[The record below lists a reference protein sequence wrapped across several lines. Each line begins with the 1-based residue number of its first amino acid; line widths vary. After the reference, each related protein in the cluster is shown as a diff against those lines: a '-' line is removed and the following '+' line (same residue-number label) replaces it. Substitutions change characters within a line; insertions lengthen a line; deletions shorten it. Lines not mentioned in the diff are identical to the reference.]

1 MHAFDDLPRPGG
13 ALSRR
18 AWLALAGG
26 TAAFPGAV
34 QALPPAALAFPRD
47 LGSHHDFHTEWWYA
61 TGHARSGGRAFGFQ
75 VTFFRRRVAEA
86 DALASRFAARQ
97 LLFAHAA
104 LTDLHGRRQLH
115 DQRIAR
121 WSGRPAAEAGSADTA
136 DASAADTAVRMGD
149 WSLVRE
155 PAAPGGGSG
164 YRAKVAAEG
173 FSLDLTLRETQPL
186 LLQGDRGLSRKGPE
200 AAQASYYYSVPQL
213 AVGGTV
219 GLGRERFVL
228 DAPTTRDGAA
238 WLDHEWSQALM
249 HPEAVGWDWIG
260 INLFDGGALTAFH
273 LRRAD
278 GSTLWAG
285 GSFRAAAAAAR
296 SFEPQAVRF
305 TAGRVW
311 RSPRTAAA
319 YPVEWT
325 IDTPAGRFTL
335 QALLDD
341 QELDSRGSTGA
352 VYWEGVSE
360 LRDAAGATVGRGYLE
375 MTGYVAQLRL

>member
-1 MHAFDDLPRPGG
+1 MDEAFDRQGG
-13 ALSRR
+13 TGLSRR
-18 AWLALAGG
+18 TWLALAAGA
-26 TAAFPGAV
+26 TAFPGV
-34 QALPPAALAFPRD
+34 GQALPPAALAFPRD

-61 TGHARSGGRAFGFQ
+61 TGHARSAGRAFGFQ

-86 DALASRFAARQ
+86 EALVSRFAARQ

-104 LTDLHGRRQLH
+104 LTDLQGRRQLH

-121 WSGRPAAEAGSADTA
+121 WSGRPAGEAGSADTA

-149 WSLVRE
+149 WSLVRD
-155 PAAPGGGSG
+155 PASGGGSG

-200 AAQASYYYSVPQL
+200 AVQASYYYSVPQL
-213 AVGGTV
+213 AVTGTI

-228 DAPTTRDGAA
+228 DAPTARDGAA
-238 WLDHEWSQALM
+238 WLDHEWSHALM

-260 INLFDGGALTAFH
+260 INLFDGAALTAFH

-285 GSFRAAAAAAR
+285 GSFRPAGAAAR
-296 SFEPQAVRF
+296 SFDAQAVRF
-305 TAGRVW
+305 TAGRLW

-319 YPVEWT
+319 YPVEWA
-325 IDTPAGRFTL
+325 IDTPAGRYTL

-360 LRDAAGATVGRGYLE
+360 LRDAAGTAVGRGYLE